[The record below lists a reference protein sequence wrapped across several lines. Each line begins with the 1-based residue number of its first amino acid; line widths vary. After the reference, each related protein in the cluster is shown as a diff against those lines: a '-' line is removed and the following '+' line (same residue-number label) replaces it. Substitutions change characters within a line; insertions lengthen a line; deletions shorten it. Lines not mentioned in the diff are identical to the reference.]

1 MPLQDSIVFIVDDE
15 PCIREALR
23 NILVSLG
30 IRTAAF
36 GSAAEYAAFPRPDLP
51 GCLMLDVHLPGANGQ
66 ESHRQIAEG
75 YHPPVVFIAGHGDIP
90 SLYTQS
96 GSVRSTF

>member
-1 MPLQDSIVFIVDDE
+1 MTNLAFARRCATFWYHSASVLPPLD
-15 PCIREALR
+15 
-23 NILVSLG
+23 
-30 IRTAAF
+30 
-36 GSAAEYAAFPRPDLP
+36 SAAEYAAFPRPDLP